1 MENFSTYI
9 NNSQRFL
16 AISFTVPF
24 ITISLDMARKA
35 SAALSP
41 PVEGFTGEEEITL
54 LDLQKCIVRDRQNF
68 QDGLP
73 QYNGGLAVAPVFTL
87 SVDNAEV
94 LAASLM
100 MTGVINLSSK
110 KRKLSVYANTSIP
123 DLFITFKSILA
134 SRFTFEN
141 SPISNLLDSEHV
153 AFTISLQDGSEI
165 SPEELSELGALD
177 FSLKAFVVPISGNSC
192 YVSVSVF
199 PGNVSSIDAAHT
211 PRHEDPRFP
220 GLHLYKQTDVPLGA
234 RAEHITTKQY
244 SAPIFPVLVTS
255 SSIHDPGS
263 RNGPSRETLLYS
275 IYSIMSRTTIPVCA
289 REHASL
295 KTKYEAIPETGALP
309 SNKVTFR
316 WPTAKRPDVNQGKT

>member
-1 MENFSTYI
+1 MENFLTYI

-123 DLFITFKSILA
+123 DLFITFKSLV
-134 SRFTFEN
+134 
-141 SPISNLLDSEHV
+141 SNNL
-153 AFTISLQDGSEI
+153 
-165 SPEELSELGALD
+165 
-177 FSLKAFVVPISGNSC
+177 
-192 YVSVSVF
+192 
-199 PGNVSSIDAAHT
+199 
-211 PRHEDPRFP
+211 
-220 GLHLYKQTDVPLGA
+220 
-234 RAEHITTKQY
+234 
-244 SAPIFPVLVTS
+244 
-255 SSIHDPGS
+255 
-263 RNGPSRETLLYS
+263 
-275 IYSIMSRTTIPVCA
+275 
-289 REHASL
+289 
-295 KTKYEAIPETGALP
+295 
-309 SNKVTFR
+309 
-316 WPTAKRPDVNQGKT
+316 